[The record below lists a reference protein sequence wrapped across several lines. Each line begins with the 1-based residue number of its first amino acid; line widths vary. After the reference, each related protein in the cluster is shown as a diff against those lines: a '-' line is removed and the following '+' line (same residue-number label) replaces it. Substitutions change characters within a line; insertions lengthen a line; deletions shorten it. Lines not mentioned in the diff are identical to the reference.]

1 MRKTINIAFL
11 CGAACA
17 CEASTANPSGWLT
30 ADVPLPAMTN
40 SATPDAGASAPKL
53 DPIASSGHPSSIPPD
68 GQDGGPGAGDA
79 AASAPSNDA
88 GTDVRI
94 APTVS
99 PGTDA
104 GGTRVLVVGND
115 GGVSRDAGGAGATGV
130 APAAAGPDAGG
141 PSAANTTIDAAVLP
155 RSLPYR
161 GVNMSGAEWGVDYN
175 GVGTLPGTLIN
186 DYVYPDS
193 FAVSQEGQANLYAPA
208 GYNNGAFTYY
218 RGKGMTTFR
227 LPFRWERLQRT
238 LMGSFDATELG
249 YLQTTVND
257 MLAAGAVV
265 LIDPHN
271 YARYGTDQI
280 GSAAVPNAAFA
291 DFWGTLAA
299 LYKNNPNVL
308 YGLMN
313 EPHDLTNG
321 AQQWFDAAQ
330 AAINAIRNAGANNL
344 VLVPG
349 YNWTG
354 AADWP
359 TASALMGSIQD
370 PANNFAFEVH
380 EYVDQAS
387 TTDNCGADPTIG
399 TTQMQPFTD
408 WARANKKRGFL
419 GEFSGGPT
427 LQTTASCLNAIDNQL
442 SHIDQ
447 NSDVYIGWT
456 YWAGGPNWGQGNPM
470 EHGVYST
477 DSPQMQIL
485 VKHLR

>member
-1 MRKTINIAFL
+1 VGRDG
-11 CGAACA
+11 GASRDAGSESA
-17 CEASTANPSGWLT
+17 TA
-30 ADVPLPAMTN
+30 LPVAAGGPDAAGPNAPNT
-40 SATPDAGASAPKL
+40 TPDAGVPSAP
-53 DPIASSGHPSSIPPD
+53 
-68 GQDGGPGAGDA
+68 
-79 AASAPSNDA
+79 
-88 GTDVRI
+88 
-94 APTVS
+94 
-99 PGTDA
+99 
-104 GGTRVLVVGND
+104 
-115 GGVSRDAGGAGATGV
+115 
-130 APAAAGPDAGG
+130 
-141 PSAANTTIDAAVLP
+141 NTTIDAAVLP
-155 RSLPYR
+155 GTLPYR

-175 GVGTLPGTLIN
+175 GVGTLPGTLIQN
-186 DYVYPDS
+186 YVWPDS
-193 FAVSQEGQANLYAPA
+193 FAVSQEGQANYYAPA
-208 GYNNGAFTYY
+208 GYNAAAFTYY

-265 LIDPHN
+265 IIDPHN
-271 YARYGTDQI
+271 YARYGTDEI

-291 DFWGTLAA
+291 DFWGKLAA

-330 AAINAIRNAGANNL
+330 VAMTAIRNAGANNL

-354 AADWP
+354 AANWP
-359 TASALMGSIQD
+359 NDSALMANIQD

-387 TTDNCGADPTIG
+387 TTDNCGTDPTIG
-399 TTQMQPFTD
+399 TTQMQAFTD
-408 WARANKKRGFL
+408 WARANQKHGFL

-427 LQTTASCLNAIDNQL
+427 LMTTASCLNAIDNQL

-456 YWAGGPNWGQGNPM
+456 YWAGGPNWGQDNPM

-485 VKHLR
+485 VKHLQ

>member
-1 MRKTINIAFL
+1 MRKTIQIAFL
-11 CGAACA
+11 CGVASA
-17 CEASTANPSGWLT
+17 CELSTANSSGWST
-30 ADVPLPAMTN
+30 PDVPLP
-40 SATPDAGASAPKL
+40 SATSSPTPEAG
-53 DPIASSGHPSSIPPD
+53 
-68 GQDGGPGAGDA
+68 GQDAGPGAVDT
-79 AASAPSNDA
+79 AASVPGNDA
-88 GTDVRI
+88 GTDLGI
-94 APTVS
+94 AAMVS

-104 GGTRVLVVGND
+104 GSTPAPVVGND
-115 GGVSRDAGGAGATGV
+115 AGGTGPTAV
-130 APAAAGPDAGG
+130 ALVEAGPDAGG
-141 PSAANTTIDAAVLP
+141 PSAANTTIDAAMLP
-155 RSLPYR
+155 ASLPYR
-161 GVNMSGAEWGVDYN
+161 GVNLSGAEWGVDYN
-175 GVGTLPGTLIN
+175 GVGTLPGALIQN
-186 DYVYPDS
+186 YVYPDS
-193 FAVSQEGQANLYAPA
+193 FAVSQEGQANFYPA
-208 GYNNGAFTYY
+208 GYNAAFTYY

-257 MLAAGAVV
+257 MLASGAVV

-271 YARYGTDQI
+271 YARYGTDEI

-291 DFWGTLAA
+291 DFWGKLAA

-330 AAINAIRNAGANNL
+330 VALTAIRNAGANNL

-349 YNWTG
+349 YNWTS
-354 AADWP
+354 ATDWP
-359 TASALMGSIQD
+359 TASALMGNIQD

-419 GEFSGGPT
+419 GEFSGGAT

-456 YWAGGPNWGQGNPM
+456 YWAGGPNWGQDNPM
-470 EHGVYST
+470 EHGVYSS

-485 VKHLR
+485 VKHLQ